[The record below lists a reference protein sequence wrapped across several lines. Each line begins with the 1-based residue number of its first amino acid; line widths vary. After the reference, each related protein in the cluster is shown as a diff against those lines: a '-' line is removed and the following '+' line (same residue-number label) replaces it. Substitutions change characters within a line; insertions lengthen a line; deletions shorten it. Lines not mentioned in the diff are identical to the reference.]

1 MKVFE
6 VELGGKRRQLR
17 YTPADGV
24 ALWKRFN
31 RPLTKLLLEDCLGLR
46 DGKPTTDFNPEAQ
59 LAVLAVGLK
68 SEDATVGKWLE
79 QAQYGKPEVSIGD
92 FLGVAVKAAF
102 YSGIVNGRSI
112 DLDEIKT
119 AAEDDEGK
127 AQEPAT
133 AV

>member
-24 ALWKRFN
+24 ALWRRFN
-31 RPLTKLLLEDCLGLR
+31 RPLTKLLLEDCLGMR
-46 DGKPTTDFNPEAQ
+46 DGKGTTDWNPEAQ
-59 LAVLAVGLK
+59 MAVLAVGLK
-68 SEDATVGKWLE
+68 ADESQVLKWLE
-79 QAQYGKPEVSIGD
+79 TAQYGRPEVSIGD

-119 AAEDDEGK
+119 TAESDDEGK
-127 AQEPAT
+127 AQET
-133 AV
+133 ETV